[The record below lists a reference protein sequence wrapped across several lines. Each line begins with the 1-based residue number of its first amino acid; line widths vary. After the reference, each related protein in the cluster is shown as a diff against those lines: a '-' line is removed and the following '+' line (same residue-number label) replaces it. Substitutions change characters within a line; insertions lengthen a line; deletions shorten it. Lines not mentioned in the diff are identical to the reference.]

1 MVCGIVFPAPLL
13 YWVLTIRRMN
23 SGIVVPGL
31 SDAPGAE
38 HDPSNLCLLEATSG
52 SGIACRPLL
61 TVSVRTLFASV
72 SDETEL
78 TFILCWIMTR
88 NR

>member
-1 MVCGIVFPAPLL
+1 MSIVVSGIAVSVRCFTLL
-13 YWVLTIRRMN
+13 GANHY

-52 SGIACRPLL
+52 AGIACRPLL
-61 TVSVRTLFASV
+61 TVSVLHDFPSF
-72 SDETEL
+72 L
-78 TFILCWIMTR
+78 L
-88 NR
+88 NQN